1 MKTLLILRHG
11 KSSWDD
17 PMQRDSERPLL
28 NKGRF
33 RTQLIAD
40 YMAENQLIPDLIIS
54 SPAVRAYDTAVIIA
68 LSIGYK
74 PEKIIQNGELYFVD
88 SEKYSEAVF
97 GVSKEVNTLLL
108 VGHNPMI
115 TEFCNMFLSPMI
127 DNLPTSGL
135 CAVQLETDNWSQ
147 LHTCSFTNTHLVF
160 PKKLIQE

>member
-17 PMQRDSERPLL
+17 PMQRDFDRPLL
-28 NKGRF
+28 NKGRL

-40 YMAENQLIPDLIIS
+40 YMAKNQLVPELIVS
-54 SPAVRAYDTAVIIA
+54 SPAVRAYDTAIIIA
-68 LSIGYK
+68 MSIGYK
-74 PEKIIQNGELYFVD
+74 PEQINKNDELYFVD

-97 GVSKEVNTLLL
+97 GAPNVVNTLLL

-115 TEFCNMFLSPMI
+115 TEFCNMFVSPLI

-135 CAVQLETDNWSQ
+135 CAVQLDTDNWSQ
-147 LHTCSFTNTHLVF
+147 LHTCSYTNTHLVF
-160 PKKLIQE
+160 PKNLNRE